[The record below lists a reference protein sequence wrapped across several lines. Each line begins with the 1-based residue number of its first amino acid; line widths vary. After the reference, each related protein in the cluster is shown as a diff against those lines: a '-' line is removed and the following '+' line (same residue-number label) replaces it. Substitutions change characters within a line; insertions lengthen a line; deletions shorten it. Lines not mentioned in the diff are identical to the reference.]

1 MVGLGVAWPVATI
14 VRQYV
19 VLIRWRDQ
27 RGLGGSADTIESVCD
42 DEDRGG
48 ERILMIRQSLMI
60 VLMLVAA
67 PLATRA
73 GNSVREIHYAASDK
87 AGELDA
93 EVYYYLWIPDKVER
107 IRGVL
112 VHQHGCGT
120 GAEMGGV
127 TAAQDLHW
135 QALARKWDLALM
147 GSSYRV
153 GDGGNCR
160 RWCDPRNGSEQTFL
174 RALEDF
180 GKETGHPELTR
191 VPWCLWGHS
200 GGAFW
205 SSLMQTRHAD
215 RIVAIWFRSGTALGA
230 WEKGEVSRPELGDEV
245 FKVPAMGNP
254 GVKEREDPRF
264 RSAWENLSA
273 MHGAYRARGAPF
285 GLAPDPR
292 TGHEC
297 GDSRYLA
304 IPFFD
309 ACLRQRLPE
318 PGGDPAALKPID
330 FSVAWLAEPG
340 SAEAVAAADYKGDPA
355 KAVWLPDEAFARKW
369 SEYVRVGS
377 VSDET
382 PPKAPVE
389 VRASR
394 LAGGGVGLTWEVE
407 ADLESGVGG
416 FVIERDGKEIARL
429 PERAVG
435 RFGRPLFQGLT
446 YHDTP
451 ESPVPGLV
459 YEDKGAREGSLP
471 VYRVKVVNSVG
482 LSSEPSAPA
491 SADHRD

>member
-1 MVGLGVAWPVATI
+1 MDCQV
-14 VRQYV
+14 
-19 VLIRWRDQ
+19 
-27 RGLGGSADTIESVCD
+27 
-42 DEDRGG
+42 
-48 ERILMIRQSLMI
+48 LMI
-60 VLMLVAA
+60 VLMLIGASPA
-67 PLATRA
+67 NGA
-73 GNSVREIHYAASDK
+73 SDQVREIHYAASDK
-87 AGELDA
+87 EGELDA
-93 EVYYYLWIPDKVER
+93 EVYYYLWMPDDVER

-127 TAAQDLHW
+127 TAAGDLHW

-180 GKETGHPELTR
+180 ARETGHSELTR

-205 SSLMQTRHAD
+205 ASLMQARHAD
-215 RIVAIWFRSGTALGA
+215 RIVAIWLRSGTAFGA
-230 WEKGEVSRPELGDEV
+230 WEKGEIPRPELGEEV

-254 GVKEREDPRF
+254 GVKERDDPRF

-273 MHGAYRARGAPF
+273 MHGLYRGRGAPF
-285 GLAPDPR
+285 GLAADPK

-309 ACLRQRLPE
+309 ACLAQRLPE
-318 PGGDPAALKPID
+318 PSGDPGALREID

-340 SAEAVAAADYKGDPA
+340 SGEAVAAAEYKGDRA

-382 PPKAPVE
+382 PPKAPE
-389 VRASR
+389 NVRAIR
-394 LAGGGVGLTWEVE
+394 LAEGVVRLTWEVE

-429 PERAVG
+429 PERPVG
-435 RFGRPLFQGLT
+435 RYGRPLFQGLS

-451 ESPVPGLV
+451 ESPVPALM
-459 YEDKGAREGSLP
+459 YEDKGVGEGSMP
-471 VYRVKVVNSVG
+471 VYRVLVVNSVG
-482 LSSEPSAPA
+482 LSSEWSLPA
-491 SADHRD
+491 SPEQRD